1 MILLLQ
7 SGSSHFI
14 LRVFVAVL
22 VKVGVLRVA
31 ACVAARRFAYDCWQP
46 RLTGIVRE
54 TLLEEQFGFSALSAG
69 QGCGRAGAQKD

>member
-7 SGSSHFI
+7 SGSCHFI

-31 ACVAARRFAYDCWQP
+31 ACVAARRF
-46 RLTGIVRE
+46 
-54 TLLEEQFGFSALSAG
+54 S
-69 QGCGRAGAQKD
+69 